1 MSDTEELKETITM
14 KTIMKNILLAMTGIL
29 LASPAMAAEV
39 NVAVAANFTAPMK
52 QVAAEFEKETGHKAV
67 LSFGASGKF
76 YAQIR
81 NGAPFQLFL
90 SGDDEKPSQLEK
102 DGLTVPGTRFTYSVG
117 TLVLWSPKS
126 GFVDA
131 KGEMLRKGQFGKLAI
146 ANPKLAPYGV
156 AAIEVLTKQGL
167 LTMLSPK
174 FVQGENISQTFQ
186 FISTGNAELGFVA
199 LSQVM
204 KEGKIASGSA
214 WIVPGALHS
223 PIRQDAVLLAT
234 GKDNAAARALLKY
247 LKSDKAK
254 KIIRSY
260 GYEI

>member
-1 MSDTEELKETITM
+1 M

-29 LASPAMAAEV
+29 LAIPAMAAEV

-52 QVAAEFEKETGHKAV
+52 QIAAEFEKETGHKAV

-90 SGDDEKPSQLEK
+90 SADDEKPSQLEK

-146 ANPKLAPYGV
+146 ANPKLAPYGA

-234 GKDNAAARALLKY
+234 GKDNAAARALLLY

-260 GYEI
+260 GYGI

>member
-1 MSDTEELKETITM
+1 M
-14 KTIMKNILLAMTGIL
+14 KTIMRSILLAVTGIM
-29 LASPAMAAEV
+29 LAIPAMAAEV

-52 QVAAEFEKETGHKAV
+52 QIVAEFEKETGHKAV

-76 YAQIR
+76 YAQIK
-81 NGAPFQLFL
+81 NGAPFQLLL
-90 SGDDEKPSQLEK
+90 SADDEKPIQLVK
-102 DGLTVPGTRFTYSVG
+102 DGLGVADSRFTYAIG
-117 TLVLWSPKS
+117 TLVLWSPKA

-131 KGEMLRKGQFGKLAI
+131 KGDVLSKGLYNKLAI

-156 AAIEVLTKQGL
+156 AAMEVLTKQGL
-167 LTMLSPK
+167 LSAITPK

-186 FISTGNAELGFVA
+186 FVSTGNAELGFIA

-204 KEGKIASGSA
+204 KDGKITSGSA
-214 WIVPGALHS
+214 WIVPGKLHT
-223 PIRQDAVLLAT
+223 PIRQDALLLSN
-234 GKDNAAARALLKY
+234 GKDNAAARALLGY

-254 KIIRSY
+254 KIIRTY

>member
-1 MSDTEELKETITM
+1 
-14 KTIMKNILLAMTGIL
+14 MKNILLAMTGIL

-146 ANPKLAPYGV
+146 ANPKLAPYG
-156 AAIEVLTKQGL
+156 AAATEVLTKQGL